1 MKRILVVAALVG
13 GSLGVFAGSAH
24 AGEITGSGKP
34 TQGRDTF
41 TEPLKARSA
50 CAFSGHNDDPGAPTT
65 LPGAID
71 PNLAPNGPGG
81 QSQSY
86 GQDVKLGLIS
96 PNKPGAPL
104 GVSNPAGPGAC
115 NPTRP

>member
-24 AGEITGSGKP
+24 AGEITGPSGNENAKP
-34 TQGRDTF
+34 TQNRETF
-41 TEPLKARSA
+41 QDPLHANSA
-50 CAFSGHNDDPGAPTT
+50 CAFSGLNDDPTAP
-65 LPGAID
+65 LDGSG
-71 PNLAPNGPGG
+71 PNGPGG

-86 GQDVKLGLIS
+86 GQDVQLGLIS
-96 PNKPGAPL
+96 PHEFNPG
-104 GVSNPAGPGAC
+104 SPGAC